1 MTARRLQPWDEAR
14 GQLHGLQ
21 DLEGCLVAR
30 IGPVTVALPDEL
42 REKLRDKVGHK
53 IGILRT
59 DADYRF
65 RCLDE
70 EKNAA

>member
-1 MTARRLQPWDEAR
+1 MIAVEARRLQPWEEAR
-14 GQLHGLQ
+14 GQLHELP

-42 REKLRDKVGHK
+42 RERLQGLTGQT

-59 DADYRF
+59 DCDYRL
-65 RCLDE
+65 RVVDGR
-70 EKNAA
+70 